1 MKIYMKQ
8 LRLIILFSI
17 LSLSVTVRA
26 MEEQSVSLDTPTGK
40 INGKIGLP
48 DAKKPPIVLLIA
60 GSGPTDMDGNTNSGG
75 FSMKNN
81 SLKLLAEGLAQRGI
95 ATLRFDKRGIASSS
109 AATKKERDLRFED
122 YVTDVQGWIDRLSE
136 DSRFSDVFVLG
147 HSEGSLIGML
157 ASVDNPK
164 VKGFISLAG
173 AGRPAYDIIEE
184 QLSGQPAEVRHL
196 VKSINDSLKAGKE
209 VSNIPMGL
217 MTLFRPSV
225 QPYLI
230 SWYRY
235 NPQEVIAKLRQPVL
249 ILQGDKDVQVSEE
262 DAKLLKQSLP
272 KAQFQIL
279 KDMNHVLKTCESV
292 DMQVQQ
298 ATYANPDLP
307 VQEDLLITIEK
318 FVKR

>member
-1 MKIYMKQ
+1 MKIHMKQ
-8 LRLIILFSI
+8 SRLIILFSI

-26 MEEQSVSLDTPTGK
+26 MKEQSVSLDTPTGK

-48 DAKKPPIVLLIA
+48 DAEKPPIVLLIA

-109 AATKKERDLRFED
+109 AAAKKESDLRFED
-122 YVTDVQGWIDRLSE
+122 YVADAQGWIDRLSE

-217 MTLFRPSV
+217 MALFRPSV

>member
-1 MKIYMKQ
+1 MKQ

-48 DAKKPPIVLLIA
+48 DAEKPPIVLLIA
-60 GSGPTDMDGNTNSGG
+60 GSGPTDMDGNTNSSG

-109 AATKKERDLRFED
+109 AAAKKESDLRFED
-122 YVTDVQGWIDRLSE
+122 YVADAQGWIDRLSD

-184 QLSGQPAEVRHL
+184 QLSGQPAEIQYL

-209 VSNIPMGL
+209 VRSRG
-217 MTLFRPSV
+217 
-225 QPYLI
+225 
-230 SWYRY
+230 
-235 NPQEVIAKLRQPVL
+235 
-249 ILQGDKDVQVSEE
+249 
-262 DAKLLKQSLP
+262 
-272 KAQFQIL
+272 
-279 KDMNHVLKTCESV
+279 
-292 DMQVQQ
+292 
-298 ATYANPDLP
+298 
-307 VQEDLLITIEK
+307 
-318 FVKR
+318 KRVCR

>member
-1 MKIYMKQ
+1 MKQ

-26 MEEQSVSLDTPTGK
+26 MKEQSVSLDTPTGK

-48 DAKKPPIVLLIA
+48 DAEKPPIVLLIA

-109 AATKKERDLRFED
+109 AATKKESDLRFED

-235 NPQEVIAKLRQPVL
+235 NPQR
-249 ILQGDKDVQVSEE
+249 
-262 DAKLLKQSLP
+262 
-272 KAQFQIL
+272 
-279 KDMNHVLKTCESV
+279 
-292 DMQVQQ
+292 
-298 ATYANPDLP
+298 
-307 VQEDLLITIEK
+307 
-318 FVKR
+318 

>member
-1 MKIYMKQ
+1 MKQ

-81 SLKLLAEGLAQRGI
+81 SLKLLAQRGI

-109 AATKKERDLRFED
+109 AAAKKESDLRFED
-122 YVTDVQGWIDRLSE
+122 YVADAQGWIDRLSE

-184 QLSGQPAEVRHL
+184 QLAGQPAEVQYL

-217 MTLFRPSV
+217 TALFRPSV

-318 FVKR
+318 FVER

>member
-26 MEEQSVSLDTPTGK
+26 MKEQSVSLDTPTGK

-48 DAKKPPIVLLIA
+48 DAEKPPIVLLIA

-109 AATKKERDLRFED
+109 AATKKESDLRFED

-173 AGRPAYDIIEE
+173 AGRGPASGKIDQRFAESWKGSIQYSYGIDDFIPSICST
-184 QLSGQPAEVRHL
+184 LSYIV
-196 VKSINDSLKAGKE
+196 
-209 VSNIPMGL
+209 VS
-217 MTLFRPSV
+217 V
-225 QPYLI
+225 
-230 SWYRY
+230 
-235 NPQEVIAKLRQPVL
+235 
-249 ILQGDKDVQVSEE
+249 
-262 DAKLLKQSLP
+262 
-272 KAQFQIL
+272 
-279 KDMNHVLKTCESV
+279 
-292 DMQVQQ
+292 
-298 ATYANPDLP
+298 
-307 VQEDLLITIEK
+307 
-318 FVKR
+318 

>member
-1 MKIYMKQ
+1 M
-8 LRLIILFSI
+8 
-17 LSLSVTVRA
+17 
-26 MEEQSVSLDTPTGK
+26 
-40 INGKIGLP
+40 
-48 DAKKPPIVLLIA
+48 
-60 GSGPTDMDGNTNSGG
+60 
-75 FSMKNN
+75 
-81 SLKLLAEGLAQRGI
+81 
-95 ATLRFDKRGIASSS
+95 
-109 AATKKERDLRFED
+109 
-122 YVTDVQGWIDRLSE
+122 TDVQGWIDRLSE

-217 MTLFRPSV
+217 TALFRPSV

-262 DAKLLKQSLP
+262 DAKLLEQSLP
-272 KAQFQIL
+272 KAQLQIL

>member
-1 MKIYMKQ
+1 M
-8 LRLIILFSI
+8 
-17 LSLSVTVRA
+17 A
-26 MEEQSVSLDTPTGK
+26 GEVS
-40 INGKIGLP
+40 
-48 DAKKPPIVLLIA
+48 AA
-60 GSGPTDMDGNTNSGG
+60 
-75 FSMKNN
+75 
-81 SLKLLAEGLAQRGI
+81 RCI
-95 ATLRFDKRGIASSS
+95 ATLSSIKRELLCP

-122 YVTDVQGWIDRLSE
+122 YVTDVQGWIDQLSE

-279 KDMNHVLKTCESV
+279 KDMNHVLKTSRFQILICISSSS
-292 DMQVQQ
+292 QSICKFSR
-298 ATYANPDLP
+298 
-307 VQEDLLITIEK
+307 LLMLIPIYP
-318 FVKR
+318 FKRIY

>member
-1 MKIYMKQ
+1 
-8 LRLIILFSI
+8 
-17 LSLSVTVRA
+17 

-48 DAKKPPIVLLIA
+48 DAEKPPIVLLIA

-109 AATKKERDLRFED
+109 AAAKKERDLRFED
-122 YVTDVQGWIDRLSE
+122 YVADAQGWIDRLSD

-173 AGRPAYDIIEE
+173 AGRPAYDIATVGATVGVTVGATVGATGRDPASGKIDQRFAESWKGSI
-184 QLSGQPAEVRHL
+184 QYSYGIDDFIPSICSTLSYIV
-196 VKSINDSLKAGKE
+196 
-209 VSNIPMGL
+209 VS
-217 MTLFRPSV
+217 V
-225 QPYLI
+225 
-230 SWYRY
+230 
-235 NPQEVIAKLRQPVL
+235 
-249 ILQGDKDVQVSEE
+249 
-262 DAKLLKQSLP
+262 
-272 KAQFQIL
+272 
-279 KDMNHVLKTCESV
+279 
-292 DMQVQQ
+292 
-298 ATYANPDLP
+298 
-307 VQEDLLITIEK
+307 
-318 FVKR
+318 

>member
-48 DAKKPPIVLLIA
+48 DAEKPPIVLLIA

-109 AATKKERDLRFED
+109 AAAKKESDLRFED
-122 YVTDVQGWIDRLSE
+122 YVADAQGWIDRLSD

-173 AGRPAYDIIEE
+173 
-184 QLSGQPAEVRHL
+184 L
-196 VKSINDSLKAGKE
+196 
-209 VSNIPMGL
+209 
-217 MTLFRPSV
+217 
-225 QPYLI
+225 
-230 SWYRY
+230 
-235 NPQEVIAKLRQPVL
+235 
-249 ILQGDKDVQVSEE
+249 
-262 DAKLLKQSLP
+262 
-272 KAQFQIL
+272 
-279 KDMNHVLKTCESV
+279 
-292 DMQVQQ
+292 
-298 ATYANPDLP
+298 
-307 VQEDLLITIEK
+307 
-318 FVKR
+318 

>member
-48 DAKKPPIVLLIA
+48 DAEKPPIVLLIA

-95 ATLRFDKRGIASSS
+95 A
-109 AATKKERDLRFED
+109 AAKKERDLRFED
-122 YVTDVQGWIDRLSE
+122 YVADAQGWIDRLSD

-184 QLSGQPAEVRHL
+184 QLSGQPAEIRHL

>member
-1 MKIYMKQ
+1 MKQ

-48 DAKKPPIVLLIA
+48 DAEKPPIVLLIA

-109 AATKKERDLRFED
+109 AAAKKESDLRFED
-122 YVTDVQGWIDRLSE
+122 YVADAQGWIDRLSD

-173 AGRPAYDIIEE
+173 AG
-184 QLSGQPAEVRHL
+184 HL

>member
-1 MKIYMKQ
+1 MKQ

-26 MEEQSVSLDTPTGK
+26 MKEQSVSLDTPTGK

-48 DAKKPPIVLLIA
+48 DAEKPPIVLLIA

-109 AATKKERDLRFED
+109 AATKKESDLRFED

-136 DSRFSDVFVLG
+136 D
-147 HSEGSLIGML
+147 SEGSLIGML

-173 AGRPAYDIIEE
+173 AGRPAYDIIEA

>member
-1 MKIYMKQ
+1 MKQ

-26 MEEQSVSLDTPTGK
+26 MKEQSVSLDTPTGK

-48 DAKKPPIVLLIA
+48 DAEKPPIVLLIA

-109 AATKKERDLRFED
+109 AATKKESDLRFED

-184 QLSGQPAEVRHL
+184 RATVGATGRGPASGKIDQRFAESWKGSIQYSYGIDDFIPSICSTLSYIV
-196 VKSINDSLKAGKE
+196 
-209 VSNIPMGL
+209 VS
-217 MTLFRPSV
+217 V
-225 QPYLI
+225 
-230 SWYRY
+230 
-235 NPQEVIAKLRQPVL
+235 
-249 ILQGDKDVQVSEE
+249 
-262 DAKLLKQSLP
+262 
-272 KAQFQIL
+272 
-279 KDMNHVLKTCESV
+279 
-292 DMQVQQ
+292 
-298 ATYANPDLP
+298 
-307 VQEDLLITIEK
+307 
-318 FVKR
+318 

>member
-1 MKIYMKQ
+1 M
-8 LRLIILFSI
+8 
-17 LSLSVTVRA
+17 
-26 MEEQSVSLDTPTGK
+26 
-40 INGKIGLP
+40 
-48 DAKKPPIVLLIA
+48 
-60 GSGPTDMDGNTNSGG
+60 
-75 FSMKNN
+75 
-81 SLKLLAEGLAQRGI
+81 
-95 ATLRFDKRGIASSS
+95 
-109 AATKKERDLRFED
+109 
-122 YVTDVQGWIDRLSE
+122 
-136 DSRFSDVFVLG
+136 
-147 HSEGSLIGML
+147 
-157 ASVDNPK
+157 
-164 VKGFISLAG
+164 AG

-184 QLSGQPAEVRHL
+184 QLSVQPAEVRHL

-217 MTLFRPSV
+217 MILFRPSV

-272 KAQFQIL
+272 
-279 KDMNHVLKTCESV
+279 LKTCESV

>member
-48 DAKKPPIVLLIA
+48 DAEKPPIVLLIA

-109 AATKKERDLRFED
+109 AAAKKERDLRFED
-122 YVTDVQGWIDRLSE
+122 YVADAQGWIDRLSD

-173 AGRPAYDIIEE
+173 AGRPAASIS
-184 QLSGQPAEVRHL
+184 QSPL
-196 VKSINDSLKAGKE
+196 VDY
-209 VSNIPMGL
+209 
-217 MTLFRPSV
+217 T
-225 QPYLI
+225 
-230 SWYRY
+230 
-235 NPQEVIAKLRQPVL
+235 
-249 ILQGDKDVQVSEE
+249 D
-262 DAKLLKQSLP
+262 
-272 KAQFQIL
+272 
-279 KDMNHVLKTCESV
+279 T
-292 DMQVQQ
+292 
-298 ATYANPDLP
+298 
-307 VQEDLLITIEK
+307 TI
-318 FVKR
+318 

>member
-1 MKIYMKQ
+1 MKQ

-26 MEEQSVSLDTPTGK
+26 MKEQSVSLDTPTGK

-48 DAKKPPIVLLIA
+48 DAEKPPIVLLIA

-164 VKGFISLAG
+164 VKGFIS
-173 AGRPAYDIIEE
+173 
-184 QLSGQPAEVRHL
+184 GQPAEVRHL

-217 MTLFRPSV
+217 MALFRPSV

-249 ILQGDKDVQVSEE
+249 IIQGDKDVQVSEE
-262 DAKLLKQSLP
+262 DAKLLEQSLP

>member
-1 MKIYMKQ
+1 MKQ

-26 MEEQSVSLDTPTGK
+26 MKEQSVSLDTPTGK

-48 DAKKPPIVLLIA
+48 DAEKPPIVLLIA
-60 GSGPTDMDGNTNSGG
+60 GSGPTDMDGNT
-75 FSMKNN
+75 N

-217 MTLFRPSV
+217 MALFRPSV

-249 ILQGDKDVQVSEE
+249 IIQGDKDVQVSEE
-262 DAKLLKQSLP
+262 DAKLLEQSLP